1 MRMVDLIEKRDGNE
15 LSKEEIEYI
24 VTNYTNGKIPDY
36 QVSALL
42 MAILSRHDK

>member
-1 MRMVDLIEKRDGNE
+1 MRMVDPIEK
-15 LSKEEIEYI
+15 KEGWETSCRKEIEYI

-42 MAILSRHDK
+42 MAIFIKT

>member
-1 MRMVDLIEKRDGNE
+1 MRMVDLIEKEDGNE

-42 MAILSRHDK
+42 MAIFIKT